1 MTAALLSGLLLGLS
15 SGLSPGPLFTL
26 VLAQTL
32 RHGPREGCRV
42 ALAPLLTDLPII
54 FLALGL
60 ATRLSGL
67 QIWLGILSC
76 FGGAYVLYLA
86 MESLRAK
93 APGAEAA
100 NAEPR
105 SWRKGVLT
113 NLLNPSPWL
122 FWITVGAPTLTKAL
136 AESPAAAAVFIAG
149 FYLLLVGS
157 KVLLALV
164 AGRSRSLLSGAV
176 YRRTL
181 QVLGLLLAAFAISM
195 FREGWRLLSS

>member
-1 MTAALLSGLLLGLS
+1 VTAALLSGLLLGLS

-54 FLALGL
+54 LLALGL
-60 ATRLSGL
+60 ATRLSAL
-67 QIWLGILSC
+67 QTWLGILGC
-76 FGGAYVLYLA
+76 IGGAYVLYLA
-86 MESLRAK
+86 VESLRAK
-93 APGAEAA
+93 AAGSEAA

-122 FWITVGAPTLTKAL
+122 FWITVGAPTLARAL
-136 AESPAAAAVFIAG
+136 AESPTAAAAFIIG

-157 KVLLALV
+157 KLLLAVV
-164 AGRSRSLLSGAV
+164 AGRSRSFLSGRV

-181 QVLGLLLAAFAISM
+181 QALGLLLAAFAVSM
-195 FREGWRLLSS
+195 FREAWKLLVS